1 MAAAVLSTLTGHG
14 TYYDACL
21 VIESEFSRSDDKV
34 VFFWAKMDSNFLRI
48 ESQRIQCELKN
59 QKFNPF
65 YD

>member
-48 ESQRIQCELKN
+48 
-59 QKFNPF
+59 
-65 YD
+65 